1 MSDSIALWHAEH
13 VNFAQLLDLLEGQ
26 FDRFHKGKAPDY
38 ELMLDIMFYMTH
50 YPDVLHHPREDLAFA
65 RIRKADADLRPVV
78 DQLTEQHA
86 RLKAAGDALAL
97 ALDDIVNGSITSREH
112 VELPGRSYIADFR
125 SHMKCEETTVL
136 PLAGKLLHDRDWVE
150 IDAAI
155 LRIDDPLFG
164 KDQEG
169 RYASLRRKIARE
181 ARTSK
186 ATTARE
192 T

>member
-13 VNFAQLLDLLEGQ
+13 VNFASLLDLLEKQ
-26 FDRFHKGKAPDY
+26 FDLFHQGKAPDY
-38 ELMLDIMFYMTH
+38 DLMLDIMFYMVH
-50 YPDVLHHPREDLAFA
+50 YPDVLHHPKEDLAFA
-65 RIRKADADLRPVV
+65 RIREHDVEASAIV

-86 RLKAAGDALAL
+86 RLKSSGDALVI

-112 VELPGRSYIADFR
+112 VESPGRAYIADFR
-125 SHMKCEETTVL
+125 SHMSCEEATIL
-136 PLAGKLLHDRDWVE
+136 PLAARLLRDSDWAE

-169 RYASLRRKIARE
+169 RYESLRRQIARE

-186 ATTARE
+186 AVTARE